1 MTSPE
6 NLKISVIVPVYNP
19 GPFIDDLVSS
29 LLRQTMAADEFE
41 AIFVNDGST
50 DGTGDRLDAVAAEHA
65 NIKVVHIPNS
75 GWPSRPRNI
84 GIDHARG
91 EYVQFADNDDW
102 FGDEALH
109 RLYAYAK
116 ENDADVVIG
125 KMTGVNRGVPRE
137 LFRKNYPDATYLNS
151 PLVDSLTPHKMY
163 RRAFLLE
170 HNLRFPEGK
179 RRLEDHV
186 FVTAANFAAKRI
198 SVLSDY
204 TCYYHVGRP
213 DAGNAGFQ
221 RFDPAGYF
229 GNLCEALDIVD
240 AHTEPGALR
249 DRLHRRWLRV
259 EIVGR
264 LTGKRYL
271 NAPDDW
277 NKEFFREARKVAT
290 ERFAP
295 GVAAGLPAMQRA
307 TATLLVQDRPD
318 AVRELAQ
325 WDAGLKAQATAEAE
339 GSPLRITATGE
350 LITADGPLAF
360 VHTEAGVDAIRTPVA
375 DLDPAI
381 LDVTKR
387 MKSARMDIVARRRGS
402 AEECFLPVETTTER
416 IDLPDG
422 GFRLV
427 HSSVAVVTPDALNSG
442 RNAGTWD
449 LKVRIQSC
457 GWARDAKLPVTLH
470 IATNGAPPSLTAPPK
485 TASGPRPKRS
495 LARRVAGKIRRT
507 LRG

>member
-19 GPFIDDLVSS
+19 GPFIDDLISS

-41 AIFVNDGST
+41 AIFVDDGST
-50 DGTGDRLDAVAAEHA
+50 DGTGARLDEVAAEHA
-65 NIKVVHIPNS
+65 NIQVIHIPNS

-84 GIDHARG
+84 GIEKARG

-137 LFRKNYPDATYLNS
+137 LFRKNHPDATYANS
-151 PLVDSLTPHKMY
+151 PLIDSLTPHKMY
-163 RRAFLLE
+163 RRSFLLE

-213 DAGNAGFQ
+213 DASNAGFQ
-221 RFDPAGYF
+221 RFEPAGYF

-249 DRLHRRWLRV
+249 DKIHRRWLRV

-264 LTGKRYL
+264 LTGKRFL
-271 NAPDDW
+271 TAPEDW
-277 NKEFFREARKVAT
+277 NTDFFREARKVAT

-307 TATLLVQDRPD
+307 TAALLVQDRLES
-318 AVRELAQ
+318 VRELAA

-350 LITADGPLAF
+350 LHTPAGPLTY
-360 VHTEAGVDAIRTPVA
+360 VHTDAGVDAIRTPVA
-375 DLDPAI
+375 DLDPAL

-387 MKSARMDIVARRRGS
+387 LKSARMDIVARRRGS
-402 AEECFLPVETTTER
+402 AEECFLPVETVTER
-416 IDLPDG
+416 VELPDG
-422 GFRLV
+422 GFRTV
-427 HSSVAVVTPDALNSG
+427 HRSVAVVTPDALNSG

-449 LKVRIQSC
+449 LKVRIQNS
-457 GWARDAKLPVTLH
+457 GWARDANLPLTLY
-470 IATNGAPPSLTAPPK
+470 IATNGTPPSLTAPANAPSP
-485 TASGPRPKRS
+485 ARPRRS
-495 LARRVAGKIRRT
+495 LLRRIAGKIRRT
-507 LRG
+507 LSK